1 MTKSKRKARAAKKD
15 VKRAEKVL
23 IIFKSKVTLRGFIET
38 NTVSIIE
45 TNTVSNWNIIMLK
58 SKQ

>member
-23 IIFKSKVTLRGFIET
+23 IIFKSISHTQSTYKFKKKKKTY
-38 NTVSIIE
+38 N
-45 TNTVSNWNIIMLK
+45 VSNGNISTLQ

>member
-23 IIFKSKVTLRGFIET
+23 IIFKQMSHTK
-38 NTVSIIE
+38 SIY
-45 TNTVSNWNIIMLK
+45 NFN
-58 SKQ
+58 

>member
-23 IIFKSKVTLRGFIET
+23 IIFKSKVTLRVFISLET
-38 NTVSIIE
+38 YN
-45 TNTVSNWNIIMLK
+45 VSNWNISTLK

>member
-23 IIFKSKVTLRGFIET
+23 ITSKEYSQL
-38 NTVSIIE
+38 
-45 TNTVSNWNIIMLK
+45 
-58 SKQ
+58 

>member
-23 IIFKSKVTLRGFIET
+23 IIF
-38 NTVSIIE
+38 
-45 TNTVSNWNIIMLK
+45 LK
-58 SKQ
+58 SKKSHAGYS